1 MTAQITPDLIKKL
14 RDRTGIAIGKC
25 KEALSEAH
33 GDIELAISNLRK
45 AGMAAAVKK
54 EGREANEGIVVAAE
68 GKEAVAVVEVNAETD
83 FVVQNERFQK
93 FAKDVAEEVALT
105 KPESLEAFLS
115 QTFSKDKTL
124 TIDELRATIV
134 QAIGENIQIS
144 RLKIFPKNSGKSV
157 GIYSHLGGKILC
169 VVEIEGTQ
177 GEEALAKD
185 IGMHIAAASPEF
197 IAPENV
203 PESVINHEKDI
214 AAGQVKGKPEAIV
227 AKIVEGKLNAYYD
240 TACLLRQKYI
250 KDDSQTVGEVV
261 ESRQKS
267 IGQPLK
273 VTNFIRWSIGE

>member
-25 KEALSEAH
+25 KEALSEAN

-68 GKEAVAVVEVNAETD
+68 GKDAIAVVEVNAETD
-83 FVVQNERFQK
+83 FVVQNDRFQK
-93 FAKDVAEEVALT
+93 FAKDVAEEAAAT
-105 KPESLEAFLS
+105 KPASLEAFLK
-115 QTFSKDKTL
+115 QTFSKDKSL

-144 RLKIFPKNSGKSV
+144 RLKIFPKNSHKSV

-169 VVEIEGTQ
+169 AVEIEGAEGQET
-177 GEEALAKD
+177 LARD
-185 IGMHIAAASPEF
+185 IGMHIAAASPEY

-203 PESVINHEKDI
+203 PEAIINHEKDI
-214 AAGQVKGKPEAIV
+214 AAGQVKGKPESIV
-227 AKIVEGKLNAYYD
+227 SKIVEGKLNAYYD
-240 TACLLRQKYI
+240 AACLLRQKYI
-250 KDDSQTVGEVV
+250 KDDSSTVGAVV
-261 ESRQKS
+261 AEREKQVGK
-267 IGQPLK
+267 PLK
-273 VTNFIRWSIGE
+273 VVSFIRWSIGE